1 MTTAGN
7 NIAIMR
13 SVPREH
19 RSFALA
25 LATLGAHL
33 FGDVPSPIV
42 LGALEDS
49 LAPKCVPEYDDD
61 GGDGDF
67 AIGPECASQRS
78 KLRFTW
84 LLCVLWLGWAV
95 LGFGLAWLIVFRRHR
110 GAREARDGRR
120 PPRAAR
126 PAPGARRRRRRRR
139 RRRTRQPIA
148 CHDSRNRAP
157 GSDGGLRDRRDSTHL
172 LGTAAAQS
180 PSPYAVGQAPA
191 RARCAPIQSARRRLG
206 GSCRA
211 RRPRP
216 ARSGRR
222 PRATR
227 RAPRRSRCRR
237 PTTRRA
243 WTCCSRAAPS
253 PRQRGTSATL
263 R

>member
-1 MTTAGN
+1 MPFLLLLTLGAFALFMTTAGN

-110 GAREARDGRR
+110 GAAKRATGDGLPELHVQRR
-120 PPRAAR
+120 A
-126 PAPGARRRRRRRR
+126 
-139 RRRTRQPIA
+139 
-148 CHDSRNRAP
+148 HDDDDDDDDEDEP
-157 GSDGGLRDRRDSTHL
+157 GSPSRVTIQGIGPL
-172 LGTAAAQS
+172 LG
-180 PSPYAVGQAPA
+180 AVGAVTGA
-191 RARCAPIQSARRRLG
+191 IL
-206 GSCRA
+206 
-211 RRPRP
+211 
-216 ARSGRR
+216 
-222 PRATR
+222 
-227 RAPRRSRCRR
+227 RAPR
-237 PTTRRA
+237 
-243 WTCCSRAAPS
+243 
-253 PRQRGTSATL
+253 
-263 R
+263 